1 MLEKEDRARIVRLHR
16 NAQRLLEPLVVV
28 NAHAEGLRFVDHRT
42 RTRRDH
48 VKYLTLIRTIA
59 FVHQRQRPIRSVE
72 HHGQSLRYIEV
83 EPSDIELADKLCA
96 EILAR
101 SIDELPPQT
110 RRLLSE
116 IVGMVSELGEQHGCP
131 PATVRFTRRQVRE
144 KTGWGLTQLK
154 LHMQRL
160 EELELVVVVGGGGAT
175 RRKIYELGYDYD
187 PNWSGSERNWS
198 GSGRPLVGGGA
209 RPVSSNDDAAM
220 GPLVG
225 VGAPHRS
232 GNGAANRNVLDV
244 AASELGSG
252 APSLSS

>member
-1 MLEKEDRARIVRLHR
+1 
-16 NAQRLLEPLVVV
+16 VVV
-28 NAHAEGLRFVDHRT
+28 NAHAEGLCFVDHRT

-48 VKYLTLIRTIA
+48 LKYLTLIRTIA

-83 EPSDIELADKLCA
+83 EPSDIELADRLCA

-131 PATVRFTRRQVRE
+131 PAAARFTRRQVRE
-144 KTGWGLTQLK
+144 KTGWGLTQLRHH
-154 LHMQRL
+154 LRRL
-160 EELELVVVVGGGGAT
+160 EELELLVVVGGGGGT
-175 RRKIYELGYDYD
+175 RRKIYELGCDYD
-187 PNWSGSERNWS
+187 PNLAGSEANLA
-198 GSGRPLVGGGA
+198 GSWRGLGAGRSRQVF
-209 RPVSSNDDAAM
+209 VSDSKPIDKL
-220 GPLVG
+220 GG
-225 VGAPHRS
+225 VGAPPRS